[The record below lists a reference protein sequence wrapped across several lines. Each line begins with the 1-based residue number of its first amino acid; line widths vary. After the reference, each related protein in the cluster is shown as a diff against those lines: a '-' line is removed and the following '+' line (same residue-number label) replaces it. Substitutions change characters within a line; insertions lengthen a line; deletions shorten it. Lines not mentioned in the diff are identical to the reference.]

1 METEKV
7 ETNVE
12 PNLASEVE
20 TGADLDALSAP
31 EGSYDPDITGDL
43 TMSITSEEGLLD
55 SSNDHMIAPNIDD
68 QIDPIESTTVE
79 PKATEEVTTEPTVG
93 TEYWRKP
100 FEDLKSK
107 YEDYNIPEDL
117 NEENYMEHLHKTF
130 TGDRNLHPDLIKIQD
145 ALDAGADIGTVMS
158 DITNTRNVLDLND
171 RDLLRLEYQNTNKA
185 WDDDKISQVLDKLD
199 GAGMLEVEA
208 ERTRTRVQQYNES
221 KLANLKAE
229 EEAGRLARTNEV
241 TAARNDQIG
250 QALESFKNMDEVYGL
265 PISKADKV
273 EFNDFFTNLVT
284 PDDTGQAPMFQ
295 MLQSNETL
303 VKIAAMLWKGDEKVR
318 SALTTAKENG
328 KASFK
333 DKLDSSPKDGYRSG
347 APAQAGNVD
356 LDALSAPERLVI

>member
-1 METEKV
+1 V
-7 ETNVE
+7 
-12 PNLASEVE
+12 
-20 TGADLDALSAP
+20 
-31 EGSYDPDITGDL
+31 
-43 TMSITSEEGLLD
+43 
-55 SSNDHMIAPNIDD
+55 
-68 QIDPIESTTVE
+68 
-79 PKATEEVTTEPTVG
+79 
-93 TEYWRKP
+93 
-100 FEDLKSK
+100 F
-107 YEDYNIPEDL
+107 
-117 NEENYMEHLHKTF
+117 
-130 TGDRNLHPDLIKIQD
+130 
-145 ALDAGADIGTVMS
+145 
-158 DITNTRNVLDLND
+158 
-171 RDLLRLEYQNTNKA
+171 
-185 WDDDKISQVLDKLD
+185 
-199 GAGMLEVEA
+199 EVEA
-208 ERTRTRVQQYNES
+208 ERTRTRVQQYNET

-241 TAARNDQIG
+241 TAASNDQIG

-333 DKLDSSPKDGYRSG
+333 DKLDSAPKAGYRSG

-356 LDALSAPERLVI
+356 LDALSAPERLVL